1 MLTVLKLKFDRLMRS
16 LDKNVTIKKREL
28 LLAVIASGLLGIV
41 LGAVFTPKKTVNIGS
56 NNSADH
62 YNNSNPDYDYDD
74 E

>member
-1 MLTVLKLKFDRLMRS
+1 MFTVLKIKFDLLMKS

-28 LLAVIASGLLGIV
+28 LLAVIASALLGIV
-41 LGAVFTPKKTVNIGS
+41 LGAVFTLKKTITIGS

-62 YNNSNPDYDYDD
+62 YNNTDPDD

>member
-62 YNNSNPDYDYDD
+62 YNNSGPDYDYDD

>member
-1 MLTVLKLKFDRLMRS
+1 MLTVLKIKFDLLMKS

-28 LLAVIASGLLGIV
+28 LLAVIASALLGIV
-41 LGAVFTPKKTVNIGS
+41 LGAVFTPKKTITIGS

-62 YNNSNPDYDYDD
+62 YNNTNPDDDD